1 MPRIRKLEY
10 FEDQL
15 KVSALGREVLDVVRA
30 HAKEVMYLVNKN
42 RPTMVCWQRHRGPKF
57 IKSVVDS
64 GFDEEVDFVKEFDG
78 VKMETLILHMA
89 EVLQDNG
96 TPDLKMTI
104 GKYAPT
110 VLLMARKTNS
120 LREVVAQIKSKQN
133 GMQHG

>member
-1 MPRIRKLEY
+1 MKVRKLEY

-15 KVSALGREVLDVVRA
+15 KVTPLGREVLDVVRN

-42 RPTMVCWQRHRGPKF
+42 RPTMVCWQRHHGPKF

-64 GFDEEVDFVKEFDG
+64 GFEDEVDFVKELEG

-96 TPDLKMTI
+96 TPELKMTI

-110 VLLMARKTNS
+110 VLLMARETHS
-120 LREVVAQIKSKQN
+120 LREVMARIKGKEN

>member
-1 MPRIRKLEY
+1 MKVRKLEY

-15 KVSALGREVLDVVRA
+15 KVTPMGREVLDVVRM

-42 RPTMVCWQRHRGPKF
+42 RPTMVCWQRHHGPKF

-64 GFDEEVDFVKEFDG
+64 GFEEEVDFVKEFGG

-96 TPDLKMTI
+96 TPELKMTI

-110 VLLMARKTNS
+110 VLVMARETHS
-120 LREVVAQIKSKQN
+120 LREVLDRIKSKQN